1 MTQRERVLEYIRKH
15 GSISSMEAFHELGVT
30 RLASRISDLSR
41 KEGYVFRR
49 KYEKKKNRFGQPVH
63 YMRYSLPDESEAG
76 Q

>member
-15 GSISSMEAFHELGVT
+15 GSISPMEAFHDLGVT
-30 RLASRISDLSR
+30 KLATIISYLSR

-49 KYEKKKNRFGQPVH
+49 KFEQKKNRFGQPVH
-63 YMRYSLPDESEAG
+63 YMRYSLLDESETG

>member
-15 GSISSMEAFHELGVT
+15 GSISPMEAFHDLGVT
-30 RLASRISDLSR
+30 KLATIISYLSR

-49 KYEKKKNRFGQPVH
+49 KYEHKKNRFGQPVH
-63 YMRYSLPDESEAG
+63 YMRYSLLDESEAG